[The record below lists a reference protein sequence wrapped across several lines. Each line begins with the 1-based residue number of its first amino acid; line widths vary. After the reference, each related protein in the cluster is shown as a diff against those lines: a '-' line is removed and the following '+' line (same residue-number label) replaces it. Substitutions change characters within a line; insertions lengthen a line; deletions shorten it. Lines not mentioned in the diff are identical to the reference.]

1 MNENKLRAAIAQNP
15 VLVLLL
21 GACPALAA
29 TTAVL
34 PALTL
39 GVTALAVMLLASLFS
54 LAYQEAPSREHA
66 VHRPVHA
73 GRGLCEHGAASSE
86 RVAAQGL

>member
-39 GVTALAVMLLASLFS
+39 GVTALAVMLLASLFFPRTRCS
-54 LAYQEAPSREHA
+54 SPSSCWSRA
-66 VHRPVHA
+66 LRA
-73 GRGLCEHGAASSE
+73 WRSFF
-86 RVAAQGL
+86 

>member
-54 LAYQEAPSREHA
+54 REHA

>member
-39 GVTALAVMLLASLFS
+39 GVTALAVIGMSSMTAVRVKASTFLNILLTS
-54 LAYQEAPSREHA
+54 Q
-66 VHRPVHA
+66 
-73 GRGLCEHGAASSE
+73 
-86 RVAAQGL
+86 